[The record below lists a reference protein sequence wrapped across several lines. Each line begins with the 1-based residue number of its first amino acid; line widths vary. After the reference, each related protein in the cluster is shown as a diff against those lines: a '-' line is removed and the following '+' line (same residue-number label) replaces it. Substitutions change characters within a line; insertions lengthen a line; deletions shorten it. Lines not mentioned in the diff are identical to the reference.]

1 MADIV
6 GSSTVA
12 RTVNLTRST
21 IAGSVFGMRSG
32 VSGLS
37 PIRPVQP
44 REELVNPN
52 QGSFNVISNQLS
64 ALTAQMNDIG
74 GALER
79 IAFYISQDSSL
90 DQLQAKQSQEQ
101 ERRLAEEGARTQQE
115 SVIERKIKASLI
127 SPIQI
132 VAERTQSVLSNL
144 MRVFGVLF
152 GGWLVNKGI
161 ETLKNIADGNVNK
174 LEEIKNSVIKNIG
187 IALGTLF
194 VIKGGFFTLV
204 RTLGSIT
211 LNMAKSVAGLLF
223 LKPFKF
229 IGDLVKGTIKNV
241 LKPVAAAVPKPVTSA
256 LSSMRGVGETI
267 MKGAKNVVKGAG
279 NFVVG
284 GALTALDIAGGE
296 DPGRAIA
303 GAAGGMITSTAA
315 FGLGSAIPLPGTG
328 LLAGGLAYGPGEKA
342 GKGVYDMV
350 TGNKPETKNK
360 TVTDAKVNPTV
371 SKTPSVKPP
380 TNSNLDKSSTSTMV
394 GLVDS
399 SIPSSATQTI
409 SSPQPVRAISPSKK
423 TVTNEMVGPLPE
435 VKPTIIMAKT
445 SSDQS
450 ASPSN
455 QTSSVGGSANSVPAI
470 SSSNPENFYTLYSQI
485 NYNVVI

>member
-6 GSSTVA
+6 GSSPVA

-32 VSGLS
+32 VSTLS

-64 ALTAQMNDIG
+64 ALTTQMNDIG

-79 IAFYISQDSSL
+79 IAFYIAQDSAL
-90 DQLQAKQSQEQ
+90 DQLQSKQTQEQ
-101 ERRLAEEGARTQQE
+101 ERRLTQEGVRTQQE
-115 SVIERKIKASLI
+115 SVIERKIKSSLV
-127 SPIQI
+127 SPIQ
-132 VAERTQSVLSNL
+132 VVSERTQSVLSNL
-144 MRVFGVLF
+144 MKVFGVLF
-152 GGWLVNKGI
+152 AGWLVNKGI
-161 ETLKNIADGNVNK
+161 ETLRNVAEGNVKK
-174 LEEIKNSVIKNIG
+174 LEEIKDSVIRNIG
-187 IALGTLF
+187 IALGALF

-241 LKPVAAAVPKPVTSA
+241 LKPVAAAVPKPVISA
-256 LSSMRGVGETI
+256 LSSMRGVGENI
-267 MKGAKNVVKGAG
+267 MKGTKNLVKGAG

-296 DPGRAIA
+296 EPGRAIA
-303 GAAGGMITSTAA
+303 GAAGGMITSAGA
-315 FGLGSAIPLPGTG
+315 FGLGSIIPVPGTG
-328 LLAGGLAYGPGEKA
+328 VVAGAVAYGPGEKA
-342 GKGVYDMV
+342 GKGLYDMV
-350 TGNKPETKNK
+350 TGKKPETKDK
-360 TVTDAKVNPTV
+360 KVTDTKVKPTV
-371 SKTPSVKPP
+371 SKTPSTKATV
-380 TNSNLDKSSTSTMV
+380 NSDSNNSSSTMV

-399 SIPSSATQTI
+399 SIPPAATQTF
-409 SSPQPVRAISPSKK
+409 SPSQSIQAVSPSKK
-423 TVTNEMVGPLPE
+423 TINNEMVGPLPE
-435 VKPTIIMAKT
+435 VKPTVVMAKT
-445 SSDQS
+445 SSGQS
-450 ASPSN
+450 SAPSN
-455 QTSSVGGSANSVPAI
+455 QTSSTGGSANSVPAI

-485 NYNVVI
+485 NYNVVM